1 MKVKE
6 KMKNLKLYIIVVLIS
21 GFTSCQK
28 DIDIDTSTEDTNNS
42 ESVFT
47 SRAERVSLLDGTI
60 DDILDNT
67 PCASVILPVTITLN
81 SVVTTLMTEAEVL
94 ALGPDDIISFQFPID
109 FITNEYNT
117 IRIDTNQDL
126 QNLQLSCSTITEPVT
141 CMDFNYPIEIF
152 TVSNNQSQN
161 IFTLSSDQELYEF
174 LQNLQSG
181 DFYNFNYP
189 LSVTINQSIVQTV
202 NNDSEILTL
211 IEECSN

>member
-126 QNLQLSCSTITEPVT
+126 QNLQLGCSTITEPVT
-141 CMDFNYPIEIF
+141 CLDFNYPIEIF

-174 LQNLQSG
+174 LQNLQTG
-181 DFYNFNYP
+181 DFYNLNYP

-211 IEECSN
+211 IEDCTN

>member
-1 MKVKE
+1 
-6 KMKNLKLYIIVVLIS
+6 MKNLKLYIIVVLIS

-141 CMDFNYPIEIF
+141 CLDFNYPIEIF

-174 LQNLQSG
+174 LQNLQTG
-181 DFYNFNYP
+181 DFYNLNYP

>member
-1 MKVKE
+1 
-6 KMKNLKLYIIVVLIS
+6 MKNLKLYIIVVLIS